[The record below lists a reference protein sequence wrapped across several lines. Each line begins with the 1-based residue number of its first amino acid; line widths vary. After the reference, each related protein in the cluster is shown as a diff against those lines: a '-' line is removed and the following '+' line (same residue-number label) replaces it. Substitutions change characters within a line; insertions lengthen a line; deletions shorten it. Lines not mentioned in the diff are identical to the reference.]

1 MRDRPAGCA
10 TCASG
15 LCGASAAGGR
25 RVAADVDGLL
35 VAMGRCWRASLVL
48 DARLQLVFVVKDPAT
63 DLNPRRA
70 FICFLP
76 TLKRALAD
84 PEHRFDPSLADQSS
98 PVNDDFIASGYCL
111 WTDNRR
117 ERDKGRLVRRQ
128 ESFGRRRQR
137 DLSTIGIKPRVAQQF
152 R

>member
-1 MRDRPAGCA
+1 MVPNP
-10 TCASG
+10 
-15 LCGASAAGGR
+15 
-25 RVAADVDGLL
+25 RVKLA
-35 VAMGRCWRASLVL
+35 
-48 DARLQLVFVVKDPAT
+48 FVVIDRAT

-70 FICFLP
+70 FIFFSP

-84 PEHRFDPSLADQSS
+84 LEHRGDPSVADQSS
-98 PVNDDFIASGYCL
+98 PINDDFIASGYCL
-111 WTDNRR
+111 GTDNRR